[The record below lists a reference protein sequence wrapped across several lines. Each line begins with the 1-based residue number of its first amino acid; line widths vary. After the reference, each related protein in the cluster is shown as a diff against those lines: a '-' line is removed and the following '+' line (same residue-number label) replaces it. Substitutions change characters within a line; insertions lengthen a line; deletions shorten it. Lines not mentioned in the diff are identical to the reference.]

1 MTGLTGSS
9 ALGWDGTQVST
20 RLRNMVT
27 AAYPEAVGRRRAE
40 EVSALA
46 TAELLQLVPSA
57 PSTDSHQAL
66 VQVCCCVPPQQRA
79 SFTNREKPK
88 GEERLGSLRLWAA
101 LGRRARVGL
110 LITAPGGQSERGGA
124 IQAALANSS
133 AACLRSLR
141 VF

>member
-57 PSTDSHQAL
+57 PSTDSHQGL
-66 VQVCCCVPPQQRA
+66 VQVCCVPPQPRA
-79 SFTNREKPK
+79 SFTNKHKPK

-110 LITAPGGQSERGGA
+110 LKTAPGGQSERGGA

-133 AACLRSLR
+133 AACLRSLQ

>member
-1 MTGLTGSS
+1 MRCVVVVVVVVVAVVVIARAVRVCVTGLTGSS

-88 GEERLGSLRLWAA
+88 GEERLG
-101 LGRRARVGL
+101 
-110 LITAPGGQSERGGA
+110 
-124 IQAALANSS
+124 
-133 AACLRSLR
+133 
-141 VF
+141 